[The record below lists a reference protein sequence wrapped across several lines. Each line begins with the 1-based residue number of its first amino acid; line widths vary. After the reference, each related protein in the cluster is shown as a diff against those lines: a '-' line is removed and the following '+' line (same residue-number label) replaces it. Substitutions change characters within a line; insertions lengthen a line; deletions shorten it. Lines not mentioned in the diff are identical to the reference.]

1 MRKSLRFVS
10 LVALSMAV
18 ALPVLAETVKV
29 TGGKIKGVTDKG
41 ITSFLGIPY
50 AAPPLAENRWR
61 LPQPVEAW
69 RGVRNAD
76 AFGDDCSQLIFPPN
90 ILPGVQTT
98 PSEDCLYLNVWKPAD
113 AKPSSKLAVMVWIHG
128 GGFVNGGGSFPVY
141 SGVNFARDGV
151 VFVSLNYRLNRFG
164 FFAHPAMEEDGYGAN
179 FGFHD
184 QIAAL
189 KWVRDNIAAF
199 GGDPER
205 VTIFGE
211 SAGGGAMHMLLQS
224 SLSRGLFDGV
234 IIQSG
239 GGRAMMPRGSLAKA
253 AAMGNSFAPSLN
265 ADQLRRLPAADIGKD
280 IAFGGS
286 RPSSYSGPFNDGVTY
301 VGNSD
306 WEALTSGMYANVP
319 VMVGANSADAVFVR
333 PAPKADVFARFG
345 DRAEEARQ
353 AYDPDGN
360 LSDEQV
366 SVYVSADM
374 AFIEPARAVARE
386 MARQNRSVWLYRFA
400 HNGTQSGVRM
410 GGAPHAAEI
419 PYVFDL
425 EELRLQQLDTGRDA
439 EVAALTHAYWVNFA
453 KYGNPNGEGLPEWP
467 QATSDTTKVQLI
479 GTEKTEHTED
489 PRTAALNFRESL
501 VNAK

>member
-1 MRKSLRFVS
+1 MKKLIVGVSALVLSLC
-10 LVALSMAV
+10 VASSTI
-18 ALPVLAETVKV
+18 AETVK
-29 TGGKIKGVTDKG
+29 TQSGKVKGATEEG
-41 ITSFLGIPY
+41 ISSFLGIPY
-50 AAPPLAENRWR
+50 AAPPLGDNRWR
-61 LPQPVEAW
+61 APQPVVSW
-69 RGVRNAD
+69 KGTRD
-76 AFGDDCSQLIFPPN
+76 ALTFGDDCSQIIFPPN

-113 AKPSSKLAVMVWIHG
+113 AKPKDKLAVMVWVHG

-164 FFAHPAMEEDGYGAN
+164 FFAHPGLVDEGYGSN
-179 FGFHD
+179 FGFLD

-239 GGRAMMPRGSLAKA
+239 GGRALMPRSSLAQA
-253 AAMGNSFAPSLN
+253 AAKGESFAPGLT
-265 ADQLRRLPAADIGKD
+265 AEQLRDMPADDIGKN
-280 IAFGGS
+280 IGFGTRG
-286 RPSSYSGPFNDGVTY
+286 PSNYSGPFLDGITY
-301 VGNSD
+301 IGNGD
-306 WEALTSGMYANVP
+306 WDALTAGIYANVP

-333 PAPKADVFARFG
+333 TAPKDEVFARFG

-353 AYDPDGN
+353 AYDPDGS
-360 LSDEQV
+360 LTDEQL
-366 SVYVSADM
+366 SVYVGADM

-386 MARQNRSVWLYRFA
+386 MASQGRNVWLYRFA

-453 KYGNPNGEGLPEWP
+453 KYGNPNGEGLPAWP
-467 QATSDTTKVQLI
+467 QATADTTRVQLI

-489 PRTAALNFRESL
+489 PRTAALDFRES
-501 VNAK
+501 VVTGK